1 MYYHV
6 LRQGKYIDGGFV
18 MSRKTVSIILLI
30 LSVILLLIGG
40 VFIFNES
47 AQVPLW
53 VPVGAFA
60 ISSWLSI
67 IRWKIVRG
75 GRS

>member
-6 LRQGKYIDGGFV
+6 LMKGKYIDGGFV
-18 MSRKTVSIILLI
+18 MNKKTVSIILLI
-30 LSVILLLIGG
+30 LSVILLVIGG

-67 IRWKIVRG
+67 IRWKIEKG
-75 GRS
+75 

>member
-6 LRQGKYIDGGFV
+6 LMKGKYIDGGFV
-18 MSRKTVSIILLI
+18 MNKKTVSIILLI
-30 LSVILLLIGG
+30 LSVMLLVIGG

-67 IRWKIVRG
+67 IRWKIEKG
-75 GRS
+75 